1 MGAVAG
7 SDGSELRRGLP
18 LVLACGF
25 GFGLGLSGIPF
36 YTFGV
41 FVDPL
46 RAAFGWSVSAIQ
58 AGLTVSYLTTVATL
72 PGVAWAADRFGA
84 KRVAWVSSGLFG
96 LAFMALGLT
105 GRQLWGFYAHWF
117 LVSLFG
123 TGTLALTW
131 SRGIAGSFQA
141 GRGLALGLALLGS
154 GVMGVIGPPL
164 ARMLIGA
171 LGWRSAYA
179 CLGLAPILVSI
190 PLTLAFFHEGATPQS
205 SVASRGIKP
214 PLLSQSFWLA
224 AGAFLVIG
232 MGVAGVIPNLVKVF
246 TTSGLGRD
254 AAITATSVVGL
265 FVVIGRVAC
274 GALID
279 RFWAPGVAAVFMAAA
294 ALACLLLSHPPISYP
309 VALAAGAM
317 IGLVAG
323 AEFDLLPF
331 LVGRYFPLG
340 AFTRSLGAV
349 SAVFYVGAAA
359 GGPLLGRV
367 YDASGRYGPGL
378 DGAAALFILGG
389 VGLLCLGRYPVF
401 PTQQAESR

>member
-1 MGAVAG
+1 MTA
-7 SDGSELRRGLP
+7 SEGSELRRGLP

-25 GFGLGLSGIPF
+25 GFGLGLSSIPF

-46 RAAFGWSVSAIQ
+46 RTAFGWSVGAIQ
-58 AGLTVSYLTTVATL
+58 AGLTVSYLTTVVML
-72 PGVAWAADRFGA
+72 PAVAWAADRFGA
-84 KRVAWVSSGLFG
+84 KRVALVSSGLFG

-105 GRQLWGFYAHWF
+105 DRSVWSFYAHWF

-131 SRGIAGSFQA
+131 SRGIAGSFKA

-154 GVMGVIGPPL
+154 GVMGVVGPPL
-164 ARMLIGA
+164 ARLLIGA
-171 LGWRSAYA
+171 VGWRAAYA
-179 CLGLAPILVSI
+179 CLGLAPILISM
-190 PLTLAFFHEGATPQS
+190 PLTLAFFHGGAALAGS
-205 SVASRGIKP
+205 SESRGIGP
-214 PLLSQSFWLA
+214 PILTSSFWLSA
-224 AGAFLVIG
+224 CAFLAIG

-279 RFWAPGVAAVFMAAA
+279 RFWAPGVAAVFLAAA
-294 ALACLLLSHPPISYP
+294 ALACLLLSHPPVSYP
-309 VALAAGAM
+309 VALAASAM

-340 AFTRSLGAV
+340 AFTKSLGAV
-349 SAVFYVGAAA
+349 SAVFYVGAAM

-367 YDASGRYGPGL
+367 YDLSGRYGPGL
-378 DGAAALFILGG
+378 DGAAALFVMGG
-389 VGLLCLGRYPVF
+389 IGLLCLGRYPVF
-401 PTQQAESR
+401 PAGEEAGRRP